1 MFAFGWTSVT
11 ATLCVKDSFVQRR
24 ILIGGTGLVK
34 GRVKSIGS
42 CMLNVCDELEPELN
56 KMKWSDSAP
65 FYTLSLIIL
74 YGENDSR
81 AVEIGSINRRY
92 KELNVSIETSLS
104 NLKSLENNGGLQ
116 GFIMELAKT
125 TIDAVSYKYD
135 LCHIST

>member
-1 MFAFGWTSVT
+1 M
-11 ATLCVKDSFVQRR
+11 QRR

-92 KELNVSIETSLS
+92 KELSVSIETSLS

-125 TIDAVSYKYD
+125 TIHAVSYKYD